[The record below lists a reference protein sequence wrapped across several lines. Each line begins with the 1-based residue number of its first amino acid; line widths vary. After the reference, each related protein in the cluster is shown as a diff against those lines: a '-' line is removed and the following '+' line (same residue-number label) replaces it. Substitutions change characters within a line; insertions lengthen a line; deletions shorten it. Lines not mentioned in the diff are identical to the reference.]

1 MLDTEKK
8 IVKVA
13 SHVDIF
19 LKNYLKKRTENTQL
33 FNALKYGLFS
43 GGKKFRSYLIV
54 TSGKLFNL
62 NYKQLIAIGAAVECM
77 HSYSLIHDD
86 LPSMDDDDFRRG
98 KKSTHKVF
106 GEATAIL
113 AGNSLLTLAFEIL
126 SSNNININAKSKIN
140 LLNALASS
148 AGHSG
153 IAGGQYLDLKFEKM
167 RVNKNLIIDMQ
178 NKKTGELI
186 SFCTESAAIIAN
198 KNSHRKLLKRIGLD
212 IGLLFQITDD
222 LLDLYGDKNKTGKPT
237 RRDKQKGKATVIKS
251 LGVNKTIEF
260 CYELL
265 DNITDKLENKYG
277 SRANSLVDSV
287 NFLLRRDH

>member
-1 MLDTEKK
+1 MKDTEKK

-19 LKNYLKKRTENTQL
+19 LKNYLKKRIQNTHL
-33 FNALKYGLFS
+33 FQALKYGLFS

-62 NYKQLIAIGAAVECM
+62 NYKQLIAVGAAVECM

-126 SSNNININAKSKIN
+126 SSNNININTKSKIN
-140 LLNALASS
+140 LINALASS
-148 AGHSG
+148 AGYSG

-167 RVNKNLIIDMQ
+167 KVNKNLIIDMQ

-198 KNSHRKLLKRIGLD
+198 KNSHRKFLKKIGLD

-260 CYELL
+260 CYKLL
-265 DNITDKLENKYG
+265 DDITDKLENKYG
-277 SRANSLVDSV
+277 SRADSLVDSV

>member
-19 LKNYLKKRTENTQL
+19 LKNYLKKRTENTKL

-140 LLNALASS
+140 LINALASS

-186 SFCTESAAIIAN
+186 SFCTESAAIMAN
-198 KNSHRKLLKRIGLD
+198 KNSHRKFLKRIGLD

-251 LGVNKTIEF
+251 LGINKTIEF

>member
-140 LLNALASS
+140 LINALASS

-198 KNSHRKLLKRIGLD
+198 KNSHRKFLKRIGLD

>member
-19 LKNYLKKRTENTQL
+19 LKNYLKKRTENTKL

-62 NYKQLIAIGAAVECM
+62 NYKQLIAVGAAVECM

-140 LLNALASS
+140 LINALASS

-186 SFCTESAAIIAN
+186 SFCTESAAIMAN
-198 KNSHRKLLKRIGLD
+198 KNSHRKFLKRIGLD

-251 LGVNKTIEF
+251 LGINKTIEF

>member
-62 NYKQLIAIGAAVECM
+62 NYKQLIAIEAAVECM

-140 LLNALASS
+140 LINALASS

-186 SFCTESAAIIAN
+186 SFCTESAAIMAN

-222 LLDLYGDKNKTGKPT
+222 LLDLYGDKNRTGKPT

-287 NFLLRRDH
+287 KFLLRRDH

>member
-1 MLDTEKK
+1 MKDTEKK

-19 LKNYLKKRTENTQL
+19 LKNYLKKRIQNTHL
-33 FNALKYGLFS
+33 FQALKYGLFS

-62 NYKQLIAIGAAVECM
+62 NYKQLIAVGAAVECM

-126 SSNNININAKSKIN
+126 SSNNININTKSKIN
-140 LLNALASS
+140 LINALASS
-148 AGHSG
+148 AGYSG
-153 IAGGQYLDLKFEKM
+153 IAGGQFLDLKFEKM

-186 SFCTESAAIIAN
+186 SFCTESAAILAN
-198 KNSHRKLLKRIGLD
+198 KNSHRKSLKKIGLD

-222 LLDLYGDKNKTGKPT
+222 LLDLYVDKKKTGKPT
-237 RRDKQKGKATVIKS
+237 RRDKKNGKATIIKS

-260 CYELL
+260 CYKLL
-265 DNITDKLENKYG
+265 DDITDKLENKYG
-277 SRANSLVDSV
+277 SRADSLVDSV

>member
-186 SFCTESAAIIAN
+186 SFCTESAAIMAN
-198 KNSHRKLLKRIGLD
+198 KNSHRKFLKKIGLD

>member
-1 MLDTEKK
+1 MKDTEKK

-19 LKNYLKKRTENTQL
+19 LKNYLKKRIQNTRL
-33 FNALKYGLFS
+33 FQALKYGLFS

-62 NYKQLIAIGAAVECM
+62 NYKQLIAVGAAVECM

-126 SSNNININAKSKIN
+126 SSNNININTKSKIN
-140 LLNALASS
+140 LINALASS
-148 AGHSG
+148 AGYSG
-153 IAGGQYLDLKFEKM
+153 IAGGQFLDLKFEKM

-186 SFCTESAAIIAN
+186 SFCTESAAILAN
-198 KNSHRKLLKRIGLD
+198 KNSHRKSLKKIGLD

-222 LLDLYGDKNKTGKPT
+222 LLDLYGDKKKIGKPT
-237 RRDKQKGKATVIKS
+237 RRDKQKGKATIIKS
-251 LGVNKTIEF
+251 LGVNKTIEY
-260 CYELL
+260 CYYLL
-265 DNITDKLENKYG
+265 DSITDRLEKKYG
-277 SRANSLVDSV
+277 SRAECLVDSV

>member
-19 LKNYLKKRTENTQL
+19 LKNYLNKRTENTKL

-140 LLNALASS
+140 LINALASS

-167 RVNKNLIIDMQ
+167 RINKNLIIDMQ

-186 SFCTESAAIIAN
+186 SFCTESAAIMAN
-198 KNSHRKLLKRIGLD
+198 KNSHRKFLKKIGLD

-251 LGVNKTIEF
+251 LGINKTIEF

>member
-1 MLDTEKK
+1 MKDTEKK

-19 LKNYLKKRTENTQL
+19 LKNYLKKRIQNTHL
-33 FNALKYGLFS
+33 FQALKYGLFS

-62 NYKQLIAIGAAVECM
+62 NYKKLIAVGAAVECM

-126 SSNNININAKSKIN
+126 SSNNININTKSKIN
-140 LLNALASS
+140 LINALASS
-148 AGHSG
+148 AGYSG
-153 IAGGQYLDLKFEKM
+153 IAGGQFLDLKFEKM

-186 SFCTESAAIIAN
+186 SFCTESAAILSN
-198 KNSHRKLLKRIGLD
+198 KNSHRKSLKKIGLD

-222 LLDLYGDKNKTGKPT
+222 LLDLYGDKKKTGKPT
-237 RRDKQKGKATVIKS
+237 RRDKKNGKATIIKS

-260 CYELL
+260 CYKLL
-265 DNITDKLENKYG
+265 DDITDKLENKYG
-277 SRANSLVDSV
+277 SRADSLVDSV

>member
-1 MLDTEKK
+1 MKDTEKK

-19 LKNYLKKRTENTQL
+19 LKNYLKKRIQNTHL
-33 FNALKYGLFS
+33 FQALKYGLFS

-62 NYKQLIAIGAAVECM
+62 NYKQLIAVGAAVECM

-126 SSNNININAKSKIN
+126 SSNNININTKSKIN
-140 LLNALASS
+140 LINALASS
-148 AGHSG
+148 AGYSG
-153 IAGGQYLDLKFEKM
+153 IAGGQFLDLKFEKM

-186 SFCTESAAIIAN
+186 SFCTESAAILAN
-198 KNSHRKLLKRIGLD
+198 KNSHRKSLKKIGLD

-222 LLDLYGDKNKTGKPT
+222 LLDLYGDKKKTGKPT
-237 RRDKQKGKATVIKS
+237 RRDKKNGKATIIKS

-260 CYELL
+260 CYKLL
-265 DNITDKLENKYG
+265 DDITDKLENKYG
-277 SRANSLVDSV
+277 SRADSLVDSV

>member
-113 AGNSLLTLAFEIL
+113 AGNPLLTLAFEIL

-140 LLNALASS
+140 LINALASS

-198 KNSHRKLLKRIGLD
+198 KNSHRKFLKRIGLD

>member
-1 MLDTEKK
+1 MKDTEKK

-19 LKNYLKKRTENTQL
+19 LKNYLKKRIQNTRL
-33 FNALKYGLFS
+33 FQALKYGLFS

-62 NYKQLIAIGAAVECM
+62 NYKQLIAVGAAVECM

-126 SSNNININAKSKIN
+126 SSNNININTKSKIN
-140 LLNALASS
+140 LINALASS
-148 AGHSG
+148 AGYSG
-153 IAGGQYLDLKFEKM
+153 IAGGQFLDLKFEKM

-186 SFCTESAAIIAN
+186 SFCTESAAILAN
-198 KNSHRKLLKRIGLD
+198 KNSHRKFLKKIGLD

-222 LLDLYGDKNKTGKPT
+222 LLDLYGDKKKTGKPT
-237 RRDKQKGKATVIKS
+237 RRDKKNGKATIIKS

-260 CYELL
+260 CYKLL
-265 DNITDKLENKYG
+265 DDITDKLENKYG
-277 SRANSLVDSV
+277 SRADSLVDSV

>member
-13 SHVDIF
+13 NHVNIF
-19 LKNYLKKRTENTQL
+19 LKNYLKKKTENTKL

-54 TSGKLFNL
+54 ASGKLFNL

-126 SSNNININAKSKIN
+126 SSNNININVKSKIN

-148 AGHSG
+148 AGYSG

-198 KNSHRKLLKRIGLD
+198 KNSHRKFLKKIGLD

-222 LLDLYGDKNKTGKPT
+222 LLDLYGDKYKTGKPT

>member
-19 LKNYLKKRTENTQL
+19 LKNYLKKRTENTKL

-148 AGHSG
+148 AGYSG
-153 IAGGQYLDLKFEKM
+153 IAGGQYLDLKFEKT

-198 KNSHRKLLKRIGLD
+198 KNSHRKFLKRIGLD

-251 LGVNKTIEF
+251 LGINKTIEF